1 MLQLVSLL
9 HSCGIAVIDSIGA
22 QNDMLMWL
30 MSEAKGVERSPEGLA
45 RRLLLVNFAA
55 INATSLVR
63 GVIPFRPP
71 SGSHSHCLYMVQ
83 MVTQVL
89 CRLLSNPEYFEPLRQ
104 EVEAAVAEE
113 GWTKAGMD
121 KMRKIDSF
129 LRETQRVDVES
140 IGLLASS
147 RCFAAADIGSS
158 SDANMSHVTPLHIF
172 QWRDRSSRHG
182 HCAPG
187 PCYPFRRRD
196 IPER

>member
-1 MLQLVSLL
+1 
-9 HSCGIAVIDSIGA
+9 
-22 QNDMLMWL
+22 

-63 GVIPFRPP
+63 GVLPFRPH
-71 SGSHSHCLYMVQ
+71 SGSYSHSLHMVQ
-83 MVTQVL
+83 LVTQVL
-89 CRLLSNPEYFEPLRQ
+89 CRLLSNPEYIEPLRQ

-140 IGLLASS
+140 IGLRASS
-147 RCFAAADIGSS
+147 RCFAAADVCSS
-158 SDANMSHVTPLHIF
+158 SDANMSHVTPLHLF
-172 QWRDRSSRHG
+172 QRRDRSGRHG
-182 HCAPG
+182 HRASR

>member
-1 MLQLVSLL
+1 M
-9 HSCGIAVIDSIGA
+9 A

-30 MSEAKGVERSPEGLA
+30 MSEAKGAERSPEGLA

-63 GVIPFRPP
+63 GVNQFHP
-71 SGSHSHCLYMVQ
+71 STGSYSHCLHVVQ

-89 CRLLSNPEYFEPLRQ
+89 CRLICNPEYIELLRQ
-104 EVEAAVAEE
+104 EAEAAVAEE

-140 IGLLASS
+140 IGLLAFFSLL
-147 RCFAAADIGSS
+147 RGC
-158 SDANMSHVTPLHIF
+158 
-172 QWRDRSSRHG
+172 
-182 HCAPG
+182 
-187 PCYPFRRRD
+187 
-196 IPER
+196 